1 MVGVIVSSFFSQYS
15 IFLANSI
22 KSPSLVMP
30 LGYAS
35 VVVGF
40 WADVYLFGNEFTTL
54 TVVGMFL
61 TSAGLLSGYLKNK
74 DKKSD
79 VFNNN
84 E

>member
-1 MVGVIVSSFFSQYS
+1 
-15 IFLANSI
+15 
-22 KSPSLVMP
+22 MP

-40 WADVYLFGNEFTTL
+40 WADVYLFGIEFTTL